1 MEFQT
6 QMRLAANLRQ
16 LRVSSGLSQSEL
28 ARRLQADRSM
38 LALYESG
45 RRNPDLETVYKLSKL
60 YGLRMET
67 LLECDPVNI
76 VGEAAYAKVCEDGE
90 KNLVWTFRKLS
101 LFSKG
106 R

>member
-28 ARRLQADRSM
+28 ARRLQADRSV

-45 RRNPDLETVYKLSKL
+45 RRCPDLERSEEHTSELQS
-60 YGLRMET
+60 RE
-67 LLECDPVNI
+67 
-76 VGEAAYAKVCEDGE
+76 
-90 KNLVWTFRKLS
+90 
-101 LFSKG
+101 
-106 R
+106 

>member
-45 RRNPDLETVYKLSKL
+45 RRNPDLETVYKLSKM

-67 LLECDPVNI
+67 MLELTVL
-76 VGEAAYAKVCEDGE
+76 A
-90 KNLVWTFRKLS
+90 
-101 LFSKG
+101 
-106 R
+106 